1 MLSVLVF
8 ILLGAM
14 LWVQKMPSI
23 YYAYI
28 TFPIFFWNR
37 AIHNKSTLIIGLR
50 LAANAG
56 ITKFVFTCAAVIV
69 VLEALVST
77 ICGFYVYLHSH
88 LWLSI
93 IGL

>member
-14 LWVQKMPSI
+14 LWVQNMPSI

-37 AIHNKSTLIIGLR
+37 AIHNKSTLTIGLR

-56 ITKFVFTCAAVIV
+56 ITKFVFTGAAIIA
-69 VLEALVST
+69 VLEALVSM
-77 ICGFYVYLHSH
+77 ICGFYMYLHSH
-88 LWLSI
+88 LGFPV
-93 IGL
+93 IGI